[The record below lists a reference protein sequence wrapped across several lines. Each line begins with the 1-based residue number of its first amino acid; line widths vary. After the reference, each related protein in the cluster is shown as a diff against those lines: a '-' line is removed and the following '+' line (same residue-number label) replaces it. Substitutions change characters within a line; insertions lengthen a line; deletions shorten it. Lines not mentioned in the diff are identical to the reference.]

1 MRKLLLTLFLGATS
15 LQGAVAQK
23 SYAWNTPEL
32 NQQNREQRR
41 ANFFAYENVNL
52 AEQGDKSKSARY
64 LSMEGTWKFNF
75 VKNHQDAPK
84 DFFRTDFNDKD
95 WVDFPVP
102 GLFEINGYGDRIYKN
117 VGYAWC
123 TTFKTNP
130 PYIGE
135 TDNYT
140 GSYRREFTLP
150 SSWNG
155 SDVFFHVGSATS
167 NLSVWVNGK
176 YIGYSEDSKIAAE
189 FNITKYLKKGKNL
202 IAMQV
207 MRWCDGSYLEDQDFW
222 RFTGIAREVYLYARE
237 KTRIADIILDADLV
251 NGYKDGKLTFEIPLA
266 GDKKANIDLTLKDA
280 EGKVVKTVSLPSMSP
295 SPRGVIEVAGVKAW
309 SAETPY
315 LYTLDITLKKN
326 GREIETVSKKIGFR
340 KVEIKGAQMLVNGQ
354 PVLIKG
360 ADRHELD
367 PETGYVVSIDRM
379 IQDIK
384 IMKQLNINAVRTC
397 HYPDDP
403 RWYDLCDQYGLYV
416 TAEANIESHGM
427 GYGDKT
433 LAKNPRFHK
442 AHLERNEANI
452 LTLRNNPSIIVWSL
466 GNEAGYGKNFEDA
479 YDWVKA
485 NDKTRPV
492 QYEQAGKDGK
502 TDIFCP
508 MYYGYWGCEAYAK
521 SDNPRPLIQC

>member
-1 MRKLLLTLFLGATS
+1 MRKLLLTLFIGATS

-84 DFFRTDFNDKD
+84 DFFLTDYNDKD

-202 IAMQV
+202 IAMQM
-207 MRWCDGSYLEDQDFW
+207 MRWCNGS
-222 RFTGIAREVYLYARE
+222 
-237 KTRIADIILDADLV
+237 
-251 NGYKDGKLTFEIPLA
+251 
-266 GDKKANIDLTLKDA
+266 
-280 EGKVVKTVSLPSMSP
+280 
-295 SPRGVIEVAGVKAW
+295 
-309 SAETPY
+309 
-315 LYTLDITLKKN
+315 
-326 GREIETVSKKIGFR
+326 
-340 KVEIKGAQMLVNGQ
+340 
-354 PVLIKG
+354 
-360 ADRHELD
+360 
-367 PETGYVVSIDRM
+367 
-379 IQDIK
+379 
-384 IMKQLNINAVRTC
+384 
-397 HYPDDP
+397 
-403 RWYDLCDQYGLYV
+403 
-416 TAEANIESHGM
+416 
-427 GYGDKT
+427 
-433 LAKNPRFHK
+433 
-442 AHLERNEANI
+442 
-452 LTLRNNPSIIVWSL
+452 
-466 GNEAGYGKNFEDA
+466 
-479 YDWVKA
+479 
-485 NDKTRPV
+485 
-492 QYEQAGKDGK
+492 
-502 TDIFCP
+502 
-508 MYYGYWGCEAYAK
+508 
-521 SDNPRPLIQC
+521 

>member
-1 MRKLLLTLFLGATS
+1 MKKLLLTLFIGATS
-15 LQGAVAQK
+15 FQGAVAQK

-32 NQQNREQRR
+32 NQENREQRR
-41 ANFFAYENVNL
+41 ANFFAYENINL
-52 AEQGDKSKSARY
+52 AENGDNSKSSRY

-84 DFFRTDFNDKD
+84 DFFRPDYNDKD

-102 GLFEINGYGDRIYKN
+102 GLFEINSYGDRIYKN

-176 YIGYSEDSKIAAE
+176 FVGYSEDSKIAAE

-237 KTRIADIILDADLV
+237 KTRIADIIINADLE
-251 NGYKDGKLTFEIPLA
+251 NGYKDGALTFDIPLS
-266 GDKKANIDLTLKDA
+266 GDKKANVDVTLKDA
-280 EGKVVKTVSLPSMSP
+280 DGKMVKSVSLPTMSP
-295 SPRGVIEVAGVKAW
+295 CPRGEIKVAGVKAW
-309 SAETPY
+309 TAGTP
-315 LYTLDITLKKN
+315 
-326 GREIETVSKKIGFR
+326 
-340 KVEIKGAQMLVNGQ
+340 
-354 PVLIKG
+354 
-360 ADRHELD
+360 
-367 PETGYVVSIDRM
+367 
-379 IQDIK
+379 
-384 IMKQLNINAVRTC
+384 
-397 HYPDDP
+397 
-403 RWYDLCDQYGLYV
+403 
-416 TAEANIESHGM
+416 
-427 GYGDKT
+427 
-433 LAKNPRFHK
+433 
-442 AHLERNEANI
+442 
-452 LTLRNNPSIIVWSL
+452 
-466 GNEAGYGKNFEDA
+466 
-479 YDWVKA
+479 
-485 NDKTRPV
+485 
-492 QYEQAGKDGK
+492 
-502 TDIFCP
+502 
-508 MYYGYWGCEAYAK
+508 
-521 SDNPRPLIQC
+521 